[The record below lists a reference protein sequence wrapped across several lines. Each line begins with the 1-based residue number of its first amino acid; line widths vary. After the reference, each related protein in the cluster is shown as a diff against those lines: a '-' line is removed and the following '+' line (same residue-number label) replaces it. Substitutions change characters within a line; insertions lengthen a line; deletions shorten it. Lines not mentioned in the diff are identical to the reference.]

1 MQARV
6 LPVSGVAA
14 RQGQQTIQ
22 VLHAILLQ
30 IPMFLLPLPPLHPHH
45 LPHHQHIAK
54 APSSQRR
61 PQPGGSSSARH
72 SPRQLTKRLPRP
84 AWPAS
89 GKCSRQRPRCRQPRQ
104 DPGAHGEWLKSDE
117 NRFNVMTNHPLPG
130 CITTADN
137 LTSVGCTRLP
147 RTKRLSGC
155 PSSPLRRSRPARRR
169 PFEERQQPGSCFG
182 RSTSGSRAARGWW
195 GTADGEPSTERR
207 PATTSLSTTSP
218 AASQQCAYHK
228 LQPGRHRRVD
238 SSFRIPASRNRCV
251 YLVRFLTAVTT
262 SEQPLSPFHALS
274 FLQFTSCQFILQ
286 FCYARSYFVLETHP
300 E

>member
-1 MQARV
+1 
-6 LPVSGVAA
+6 
-14 RQGQQTIQ
+14 
-22 VLHAILLQ
+22 
-30 IPMFLLPLPPLHPHH
+30 MFLLPLPPLHPHH

-207 PATTSLSTTSP
+207 PATTSLATTSP